1 MRLFV
6 LAVLCGLAA
15 VGAAAQSIVHDTTF
29 RSVLPDR
36 CTDLQPTIVHTI
48 VPLADGHVIVL
59 GSFRDN
65 EADSSLRIV
74 VLDARGRYV
83 PTYVRDARFARNTE
97 EYLLQRSDGLL
108 SVLTTR
114 TSQNANVIGC
124 FVVGV
129 DGTLQAESSRDSVLN
144 GFIWDASIGP
154 DDAVFVGGR
163 FLMPG
168 TNVSYGC
175 AKILANGTADPTWA
189 RPRIN
194 RSGARAMAVAADG
207 SVYLGG
213 NFDTVGTYRRTG
225 LVRLLPNGEVDPL
238 FNVVLDSGQY
248 IIDVFL
254 QPEKGLVV
262 IGRGPGYA
270 DSGPL
275 LRRYRVDGTID
286 PTFAVYDTT
295 KHTPVQLFSDGSDGF
310 FIVGNYFESTLQRAN
325 VDGQID
331 TTFVPP
337 YIGGYLNEVVS
348 HNAKVFL
355 GGDFRVVDGRSHP
368 SLMALDGRG
377 GIDHEYNLPCAANPY
392 AASITRCKDGTLVL
406 GSPLVNVDTT
416 TLGPTIAVD
425 RKGALRAEYRQR
437 GLLAPYL
444 GSMMARKV
452 QQLQDARLLV
462 YDNNRGS
469 QGWIYRLLPNGER
482 DTTYRPPVE
491 INGSI
496 IDVSLLD
503 DGQAYIVWA
512 TRMSGAPAKHHLA
525 RLDANGQIDATF
537 STGMGIEGTVT
548 GHHVLPDG
556 RMYLAGNLTSYN
568 GTNVET
574 LIRLKVN
581 GELDESFSTD
591 ITLGSVPGTTTGIN
605 HIAVDSEDRIIIA
618 GRFDNVNGRIY
629 ANVARLRTNGTLD
642 LTFAPDIGS
651 FTTISK
657 IVIDAKN
664 RVIVA
669 GNFTIGETKGIAR
682 CAEDGSLDPTFT
694 VDLDG
699 VVLDI
704 LAVGDDT
711 LYAAGTFQSIGGRPH
726 PAVARFLMD
735 QSTSV
740 NDARGEARIVHVA
753 PNPATDII
761 TITVDEHSVP
771 VMVSITDVRGV
782 VHATYDVDA
791 ASLVIPTTALSS
803 GVYVI
808 TCSAPSWLER
818 TLITVTR

>member
-1 MRLFV
+1 MRSFV
-6 LAVLCGLAA
+6 LAVLCGIAA

-29 RSVLPDR
+29 RSFLPDR
-36 CTDLQPTIVHTI
+36 CTDLQPTTVRTI
-48 VPLADGHVIVL
+48 VPLAGGDVIAL

-65 EADSSLRIV
+65 EADSTLRIV
-74 VLDARGRYV
+74 RLDARGRYV
-83 PTYVRDARFARNTE
+83 PTYVRDPRFARNAE
-97 EYLLQRSDGLL
+97 ENMLQRSDGLL
-108 SVLTTR
+108 SVLTSR
-114 TSQNANVIGC
+114 TAQSANVIGC

-129 DGTLQAESSRDSVLN
+129 DGTLDVESSRDSVLN
-144 GFIWDASIGP
+144 GFMWDASIGP

-175 AKILANGTADPTWA
+175 AKILANGATDPSWA

-225 LVRLLPNGEVDPL
+225 LVRLLPNGEVDPS

-254 QPEKGLVV
+254 QPEKGVVV

-270 DSGPL
+270 DSGPF

-295 KHTPVQLFSDGSDGF
+295 NHTPVELFSDGADGF
-310 FIVGNYFESTLQRAN
+310 FIKGNYFESTLQRAN

-337 YIGGYLNEVVS
+337 YISGIVNKVVS
-348 HNAKVFL
+348 NGVKVFV
-355 GGDFRVVDGRSHP
+355 GGEFRVVDGRSHP
-368 SLMALDGRG
+368 SLMVLDERG
-377 GIDHEYNLPCAANPY
+377 GIDHDYNLPCARSPY
-392 AASITRCKDGTLVL
+392 VASVTRCNDETLVL
-406 GSPLVNVDTT
+406 GSPLVNIDTT
-416 TLGPTIAVD
+416 TLGPTISVD
-425 RKGALRAEYRQR
+425 RTGALRTEYRQR

-444 GSMMARKV
+444 GSMMARKAR
-452 QQLQDARLLV
+452 QLQDARLLV

-469 QGWIYRLLPNGER
+469 EGWIYRLLPNGER
-482 DTTYRPPVE
+482 DTTYRPPVD

-496 IDVSLLD
+496 IDVSLLEN
-503 DGQAYIVWA
+503 GQAYIVWA
-512 TRMSGAPAKHHLA
+512 TRANGAPTKHHIA
-525 RLDANGQIDATF
+525 RLDVNGQIDATF
-537 STGMGIEGTVT
+537 NTGEGLEGTVT

-556 RMYLAGNLTSYN
+556 SIYLAGNLSSYN
-568 GTNVET
+568 GTDVET
-574 LIRLKVN
+574 LIRLKAN
-581 GELDESFSTD
+581 GDLDASFSTD
-591 ITLGSVPGTTTGIN
+591 ITLGSVPGAMVGID
-605 HIAVDSEDRIIIA
+605 HIATDSEGRIIIA
-618 GRFDNVNGRIY
+618 GRFDNVDGRVY

-651 FTTISK
+651 FTAISK
-657 IVIDAKN
+657 IVVDAKN

-682 CAEDGSLDPTFT
+682 CAEDGSLDQSFT

-699 VVLDI
+699 AVLDI
-704 LAVGDDT
+704 LAVGSDT
-711 LYAAGTFQSIGGRPH
+711 LYAVGTFQNIGGRPH
-726 PAVARFLMD
+726 PAIARFLMD
-735 QSTSV
+735 PSTSV
-740 NDARGEARIVHVA
+740 NEAGGEAGTVHIA
-753 PNPATDII
+753 PNPATDIV
-761 TITVDEHSVP
+761 TITVGDHAAPVLVSV
-771 VMVSITDVRGV
+771 TDLRGV

-791 ASLVIPTTALSS
+791 TSLVIPTTALSS

-808 TCSAPSWLER
+808 TCSAPTWSAR